1 MRQIEFSEKRP
12 SGDFRR
18 SGQGYQK
25 SLMLAAVL
33 VGASALSVQANGL
46 GEDRSWQF
54 DTSADKANKAAVLDL
69 IERKKGGYFDSFD
82 TTVNYYIG
90 TQINCSNTAS
100 ATGNIADNA
109 QTGNA
114 PDVSADGTL
123 TADSTGNISDST
135 STTDGLGDSGSVDGS
150 QTNTGDVDSSVW
162 GSRVDGSNVLNLDGS
177 NQHLDNIQDNSG
189 DQIATVDNSTACD
202 MGGSTL
208 TGNVTVDPT
217 GTSGALN

>member
-33 VGASALSVQANGL
+33 VGVSALSVQANGL

-69 IERKKGGYFDSFD
+69 IERKKGGYYDSFD
-82 TTVNYYIG
+82 TTINNYIG

-100 ATGNIADNA
+100 ATGNIADNS
-109 QTGNA
+109 QVGNA
-114 PDVSADGTL
+114 PELVNDGVV

-135 STTDGLGDSGSVDGS
+135 STGDGLGDGGSVNGT
-150 QTNTGDVDSSVW
+150 QTNTGEVESSVW
-162 GSRVDGSNVLNLDGS
+162 GSDVEGTNVLNLEGS
-177 NQHLDNIQDNSG
+177 TQEQDLDNDQDNSG
-189 DQIATVDNSTACD
+189 DQIATVSGSTACD
-202 MGGSTL
+202 MQGSTL
-208 TGNVTVDPT
+208 TNVDFDP
-217 GTSGALN
+217 SGILN